1 MKYSLIQV
9 SNGNYSIVSE
19 HSDLNASKVAFHNT
33 AAALWNA
40 PDVNTACIMITDE
53 NLDVVGGT
61 GGYKEFISHVEP
73 TPEPEPKPSEGE

>member
-19 HSDLNASKVAFHNT
+19 TTDINSAKVQFHSL

-40 PDVNTACIMITDE
+40 TDVQTACIMIVDE
-53 NLDVVGGT
+53 NLDVVQGF
-61 GGYKEFISHVEP
+61 KEFISHVEP
-73 TPEPEPKPSEGE
+73 SAE

>member
-1 MKYSLIQV
+1 MKYALIQV

-19 HSDLNASKVAFHNT
+19 HTDLNAAKVAFHNT

-40 PDVNTACIMITDE
+40 PDVNTACIMLVDE
-53 NLDVVGGT
+53 NLDVIGGN

-73 TPEPEPKPSEGE
+73 TPELTTEV